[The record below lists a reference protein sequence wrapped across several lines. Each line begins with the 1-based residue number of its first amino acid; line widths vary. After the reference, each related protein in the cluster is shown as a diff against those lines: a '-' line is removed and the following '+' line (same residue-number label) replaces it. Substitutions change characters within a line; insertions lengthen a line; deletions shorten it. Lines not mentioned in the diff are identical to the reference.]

1 MKEFTW
7 HIKIQV
13 LICVCLQVSLY
24 HSAKSTEGSLELST
38 TPMKNLY
45 ELSLLHHN
53 NLICIFPSLANG
65 QYLFLLLFPRN
76 IVYGGRIGAFGIIPI
91 LSMNRVIDSTFSV
104 NSSTTLVGSDISDA
118 NFGFVKVLPKLG
130 VRIDGDINIQDSELN
145 TDLIASKD
153 INKKFSIIFVHYE
166 NLCSFEGQKVKYRS
180 LEY

>member
-1 MKEFTW
+1 
-7 HIKIQV
+7 
-13 LICVCLQVSLY
+13 
-24 HSAKSTEGSLELST
+24 
-38 TPMKNLY
+38 
-45 ELSLLHHN
+45 
-53 NLICIFPSLANG
+53 
-65 QYLFLLLFPRN
+65 
-76 IVYGGRIGAFGIIPI
+76 
-91 LSMNRVIDSTFSV
+91 MNRVIDNTFSV

-166 NLCSFEGQKVKYRS
+166 NLWSFEGEEVKDLS